1 MNEQERVESPPA
13 GRAALWP
20 AAAALLWLA
29 AACSGDPLCPPGTL
43 PGLCGL
49 EGRCLECN
57 TAADCGSDQGCALD
71 GECYDAGSGH
81 GAICTSDADCPEG
94 QLCREGLC
102 LVRCSSRADCRDNQG
117 CREGVCISRRCSAAG
132 SCPQGWEPVP
142 DSLACRP
149 LAAGEHADPWTVMPS
164 AELAHR
170 RGWRVGRG
178 IVHSHSPYSHDA
190 CDDQPFIDGQRNE
203 QCFAE
208 VRAGLCQTAQDFV
221 FLTDHA
227 DSFADHEY
235 PDVLLYAA
243 GDSLIERGGRPV
255 ANRLVCPDGRRVIV
269 AAGTETGLM
278 PIGLEHHLGDSP
290 AERHAWYQRSD
301 AEALRALQAAG
312 ALVFLQHTE
321 GWSIEQI
328 QQLPI
333 DGIECYN
340 LHQNLMDNMGAALEM
355 ALLLDQ
361 DPAGMP
367 AVELAL
373 ITVFQENSR
382 DLERWAIGS
391 LDAPLPAVLATD
403 AHRNV
408 FSEPSPDGERLDSFR
423 RMMHWFSNYVLVPA
437 AGRPRHLPRRGAPGA
452 PPPAPLAGRQ
462 TGLRHPGQ
470 ADPRAALDLRQ
481 PHHRGRVAN
490 ISPWDPDAAR
500 VSGGV
505 AEQGGGVDD
514 LFAGLAVW
522 AALGDGGP
530 QQQAAVEGLD
540 QLAGGAGA
548 GHDQVEGVRLRGAG
562 AGAGRVEGQAQ
573 QHQGGQNHEGRSFH
587 HHWQRTPP
595 ITTGSPSMTV

>member
-1 MNEQERVESPPA
+1 MNEQESVESPPA
-13 GRAALWP
+13 GRTALWP

-57 TAADCGSDQGCALD
+57 TAADCGSDQGCSLD
-71 GECYDAGSGH
+71 GACYDVGSGH

-102 LVRCSSRADCRDNQG
+102 LVRCSSRADCRDNQD
-117 CREGVCISRRCSAAG
+117 CAEGVCISRRCSAQG
-132 SCPQGWEPVP
+132 SCPEGWEPVP

-164 AELAHR
+164 AELAQR
-170 RGWRVGRG
+170 RGWRVVRG

-203 QCFAE
+203 PCFAE

-255 ANRLVCPDGRRVIV
+255 ANRLACPDGRRVIV

-391 LDAPLPAVLATD
+391 LAAPLPAVLATD

-437 AGRPRHLPRRGAPGA
+437 AAELDDAGLKQAIGSGRLYGGFDYLGYPLGFDFFAETTGAVYEMGALVPAAESPELVLQLPTVYRLDPQLD
-452 PPPAPLAGRQ
+452 PPAVRGRILRAEPDGSWTELASSRQ
-462 TGLRHPGQ
+462 DIRLPVGPGSY
-470 ADPRAALDLRQ
+470 RAEVRQ
-481 PHHRGRVAN
+481 VPHHLR
-490 ISPWDPDAAR
+490 PW
-500 VSGGV
+500 
-505 AEQGGGVDD
+505 
-514 LFAGLAVW
+514 
-522 AALGDGGP
+522 LGDKP
-530 QQQAAVEGLD
+530 DYDIPDKLIRELPWIYA
-540 QLAGGAGA
+540 
-548 GHDQVEGVRLRGAG
+548 
-562 AGAGRVEGQAQ
+562 
-573 QHQGGQNHEGRSFH
+573 N
-587 HHWQRTPP
+587 P
-595 ITTGSPSMTV
+595 ITVVE